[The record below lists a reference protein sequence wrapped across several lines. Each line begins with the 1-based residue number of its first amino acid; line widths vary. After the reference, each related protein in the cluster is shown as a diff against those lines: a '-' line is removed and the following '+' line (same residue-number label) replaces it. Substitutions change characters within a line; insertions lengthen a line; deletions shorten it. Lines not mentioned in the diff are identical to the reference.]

1 MKKAILC
8 SMGMLALLG
17 LVVGGGCGPKK
28 SRLSIAGSTSV
39 QPIAE
44 TLAEAYMEKHRQAV
58 VNVQGGGSS
67 AGIKAVKDGTVAI
80 GTSSRLLKPEEQ
92 SGLTAVEIAWDGI
105 AIITN
110 SANKVA
116 NLSFAQL
123 RDIFSGKITNWSLVG
138 GNAASIVVVNR
149 EEGSGTRSAFIDV
162 VMQKTP
168 LVKTLVQSS
177 TGAVRQ
183 SVAGN
188 PNAIGYIS
196 LAGLDATVKSL
207 PINGAVCNVANIRSK
222 KYQLIRPFLFIYKK
236 PETPEVKALIDYVV
250 DDGQQIIKNN
260 GLVSIK

>member
-28 SRLSIAGSTSV
+28 SRIRIAGSTSV

-44 TLAEAYMEKHRQAV
+44 ALAEVYMNRQRQTV

-67 AGIKAVKDGTVAI
+67 AGIKAVKDGTVDI
-80 GTSSRLLKPEEQ
+80 GTSSRLLKPAEL
-92 SGLTAVEIAWDGI
+92 SGLTAVAIAWDGI
-105 AIITN
+105 VMIAHP
-110 SANKVA
+110 ANKVA
-116 NLSFAQL
+116 NLSLEQL

-149 EEGSGTRSAFIDV
+149 EEGSGTRNAFVEV
-162 VMQKTP
+162 VMRQTP
-168 LVKTLVQSS
+168 LVKTLVQGS

-207 PINGAVCNVANIRSK
+207 AVNGAVCNVANIKSQ
-222 KYQLIRPFLFIYKK
+222 KYQVIRPFLFVYKK
-236 PETPEVKALIDYVV
+236 PETSEVKALIDYVV
-250 DDGQQIIKNN
+250 NDGQQIIKDN